1 MNIYFLRLCWKNI
14 WRNKRRTFIT
24 VNAIGLGVMALVFL
38 RNYYD
43 SFHEQVIHNIIRY
56 HSGHLA
62 VSMKDFE
69 KNNSA
74 QLFIKNSNPLTEW
87 LKNQE
92 NILAMSERVVF
103 SGLASSARG
112 STNVMVMAVDPEAE
126 SKVTDFANRITSG
139 TFFADHKDRSIV
151 LGSKAAATLNADLGS
166 KIVLLTQGVDGSIG
180 NELFLVTGIFETSS
194 EADKSLAFI
203 QLKEGRS
210 IISLEE
216 KNAHQLAVVLKNEDL
231 LNEFRTE
238 FELLEGKE
246 PHVQML
252 SWKELQRPVVAMIEL
267 DRAVNRMLMFLILGV
282 AALGIANSILMSIME
297 RTREFGVMLA
307 IGTAKEEVI
316 KMVIT
321 ETLMLTGVGVVLGNL
336 FGVLITGFF
345 NQVGFDLKWLTSKD
359 FVIQGAVVQTV
370 SYPTVRFYNS
380 LVVTTVIIFLAL
392 IVSYFPA
399 RQAGR
404 LTPIKALR
412 SH

>member
-1 MNIYFLRLCWKNI
+1 MNLYFLKLCWKNI
-14 WRNKRRTFIT
+14 WRNRRRTLIT

-62 VSMKDFE
+62 VAIKNFE
-69 KNNSA
+69 KNSST
-74 QLFIKNSNPLTEW
+74 QLYLKKSPPIVNW
-87 LKNQE
+87 LKTQE
-92 NILAMSERVVF
+92 NTRALSERVIF

-112 STNVMVMAVDPEAE
+112 STNIMVMGIRPSEE
-126 SKVTDFANRITSG
+126 SKVTDFANKLIQG
-139 TFFADHKDRSIV
+139 TFFSEQKDKSIV
-151 LGSKAAATLNADLGS
+151 LGAKAAETLHAVIGS
-166 KIVLLTQGVDGSIG
+166 KIVLLTQGVDGSVG
-180 NELFLVTGIFETSS
+180 NELFRVEGIFETGSD
-194 EADKSLAFI
+194 ADKSLAFI
-203 QLKEGRS
+203 DLKEARAILS
-210 IISLEE
+210 ISDESSHQIAIVLKDEE
-216 KNAHQLAVVLKNEDL
+216 K
-231 LNEFRTE
+231 LNDFRSS
-238 FELLEGKE
+238 FEALEGKE
-246 PHVQML
+246 PNVQML

-297 RTREFGVMLA
+297 RTKEFGVMLA
-307 IGTAKEEVI
+307 IGTAKEEVM

-321 ETLMLTGVGVVLGNL
+321 ETLLLTGVGVLLGNL
-336 FGVLITGFF
+336 FGVLVTTFF
-345 NQVGFDLKWLTSKD
+345 NQVGFDLRWLTSKD

-370 SYPTVRFYNS
+370 SYPIVRFSNS
-380 LVVTTVIIFLAL
+380 LVVTTVIVILAL
-392 IVSYFPA
+392 AVSYFPA